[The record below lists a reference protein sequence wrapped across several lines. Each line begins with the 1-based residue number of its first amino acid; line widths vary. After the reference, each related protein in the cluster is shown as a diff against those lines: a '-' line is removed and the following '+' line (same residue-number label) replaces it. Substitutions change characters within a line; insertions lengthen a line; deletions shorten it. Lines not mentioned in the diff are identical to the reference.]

1 MPINQELK
9 DLLLNET
16 PWVLDADNETE
27 QKQRM
32 GDFFDENL
40 MQNRLQQSLDKLRKL
55 QRNNGAWS
63 WWPEMP
69 GSFYMTVSISEMLV
83 RLNAMA
89 GEQGE
94 TAQMLNAAFKFMGR
108 EIIDEVKEMKKW
120 EKKGHKPTF
129 PSFKALQWLY
139 LATLDGRELPADVQA
154 ANAYLM
160 PLLKK
165 EIKNQSLYEKALT
178 AIILSKTEPKLAA
191 EYVQSLK
198 EYTVYREDM
207 GRYYDTPRAGYSWFD
222 YKIPTQT
229 VAIEAMQRLT
239 PADTETITEMQRW
252 LLQSKRTQ
260 AWDTPINSVNAVYA
274 FLQGSNALA
283 PQALSVLKVD
293 EKPLELPKA
302 TAAIGYVKT
311 NVPAES
317 KTLTIEKSSEGT
329 SWGAVYAQFMQPTH
343 QGTYHNHRRPRLR
356 LRAAHRPSC
365 GLYGTRA
372 PVERLYTGCLL
383 YPEGLFYEL
392 LHRYA
397 LQGQARHRDRI
408 LHRPCRHLRDWSL
421 HRRLCLC
428 S

>member
-1 MPINQELK
+1 
-9 DLLLNET
+9 
-16 PWVLDADNETE
+16 
-27 QKQRM
+27 
-32 GDFFDENL
+32 
-40 MQNRLQQSLDKLRKL
+40 
-55 QRNNGAWS
+55 
-63 WWPEMP
+63 
-69 GSFYMTVSISEMLV
+69 
-83 RLNAMA
+83 
-89 GEQGE
+89 
-94 TAQMLNAAFKFMGR
+94 
-108 EIIDEVKEMKKW
+108 MKKW
-120 EKKGHKPTF
+120 AKKGHKPTF

-139 LATLDGRELPADVQA
+139 LVTLDGRELPADVQE

-239 PADTETITEMQRW
+239 PADTETITEMQCW

-283 PQALSVLKVD
+283 PQELSVLKVD
-293 EKPLELPKA
+293 EQPLDLPKA

-317 KTLTIEKSSEGT
+317 KSRRARPGVLSMPSSC
-329 SWGAVYAQFMQPTH
+329 SPRSLSRHQPPVSPSPANL
-343 QGTYHNHRRPRLR
+343 YLLPDLR
-356 LRAAHRPSC
+356 LVS
-365 GLYGTRA
+365 LSNL
-372 PVERLYTGCLL
+372 RLVSLPNLRLL
-383 YPEGLFYEL
+383 
-392 LHRYA
+392 
-397 LQGQARHRDRI
+397 
-408 LHRPCRHLRDWSL
+408 SL
-421 HRRLCLC
+421 SKQRWVIA
-428 S
+428 